1 MAEKVQRQTLAFLW
15 ILDYIIIMWLRK
27 ITRWAHAAA
36 GKSLSRQH
44 QEFGVIDVK
53 ETEWC
58 VFVREYSALP
68 GLQRAGA
75 VRYALAQQGTQLC
88 LTAQRFDA
96 AGRAEG
102 GAACCLLT
110 GVERPA
116 AERLLR
122 YLYGN
127 SVEPAAMRDVV
138 ADCLDAALQPAGSR

>member
-1 MAEKVQRQTLAFLW
+1 M
-15 ILDYIIIMWLRK
+15 
-27 ITRWAHAAA
+27 
-36 GKSLSRQH
+36 
-44 QEFGVIDVK
+44 K

-75 VRYALAQQGTQLC
+75 VRYALAQQGT
-88 LTAQRFDA
+88 RFDA

-102 GAACCLLT
+102 GAACCPLT

-122 YLYGN
+122 YLYEN

>member
-1 MAEKVQRQTLAFLW
+1 M
-15 ILDYIIIMWLRK
+15 
-27 ITRWAHAAA
+27 
-36 GKSLSRQH
+36 
-44 QEFGVIDVK
+44 
-53 ETEWC
+53 
-58 VFVREYSALP
+58 FVREYSALP

-102 GAACCLLT
+102 GAACCPLT

-122 YLYGN
+122 YLYEN

-138 ADCLDAALQPAGSR
+138 ADCLGRGAAAGRQPVTRPPPGTMRAATQE

>member
-1 MAEKVQRQTLAFLW
+1 M
-15 ILDYIIIMWLRK
+15 
-27 ITRWAHAAA
+27 
-36 GKSLSRQH
+36 
-44 QEFGVIDVK
+44 K

-102 GAACCLLT
+102 GAACCPLT

-122 YLYGN
+122 YLYENTVG
-127 SVEPAAMRDVV
+127 PAAVGDDEAVW
-138 ADCLDAALQPAGSR
+138 LDAALQPAG